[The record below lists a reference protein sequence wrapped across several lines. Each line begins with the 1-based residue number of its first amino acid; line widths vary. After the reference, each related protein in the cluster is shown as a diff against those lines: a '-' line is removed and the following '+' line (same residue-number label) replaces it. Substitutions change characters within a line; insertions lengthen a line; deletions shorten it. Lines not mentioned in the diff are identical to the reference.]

1 MYSVLMVD
9 DEEIA
14 LAAMKKGVC
23 WEKLGISEVY
33 TATNII
39 DARHVLDEHEIDV
52 LICDIEM
59 PNGSGIELVQW
70 MTEYGKDTICIF
82 LTCHSEFD
90 YAKKAISLGVME
102 YMLKPVDYDE
112 LTEVIQKAIWRKK
125 ENVEGE
131 RARALLSDVSKH
143 SAPVVDE
150 EQKNQHTIE
159 KAQKYIRDNIS
170 RELGRDDVAAYVF
183 LNPDYLSRLFKK
195 NTGYSISEYIFKVRM
210 SVACELLTKT
220 DLSVSKVAM
229 SCGYTHL
236 AHFSKMFKKE
246 TGMTPNSYRGKY
258 KQ

>member
-1 MYSVLMVD
+1 M
-9 DEEIA
+9 
-14 LAAMKKGVC
+14 
-23 WEKLGISEVY
+23 
-33 TATNII
+33 
-39 DARHVLDEHEIDV
+39 
-52 LICDIEM
+52 
-59 PNGSGIELVQW
+59 
-70 MTEYGKDTICIF
+70 
-82 LTCHSEFD
+82 
-90 YAKKAISLGVME
+90 
-102 YMLKPVDYDE
+102 
-112 LTEVIQKAIWRKK
+112 
-125 ENVEGE
+125 
-131 RARALLSDVSKH
+131 SKH

-150 EQKNQHTIE
+150 EQKNQYTIE
-159 KAQKYIRDNIS
+159 KTQKYIRDNIS